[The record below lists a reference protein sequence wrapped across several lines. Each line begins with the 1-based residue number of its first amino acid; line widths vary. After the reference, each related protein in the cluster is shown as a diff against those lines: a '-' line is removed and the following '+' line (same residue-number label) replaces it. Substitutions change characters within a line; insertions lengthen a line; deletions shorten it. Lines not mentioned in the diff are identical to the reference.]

1 MAARDGR
8 THGRRGRVRRYSD
21 AVKELK
27 LEKVTNIKAEFGVL
41 PDLSKTDAS
50 HDILFTMNGTTSGVR
65 VPSLDWIPADRT
77 GLTICDATSAIF
89 GFDMLPWE
97 KLDVVTYSWQKVL
110 GGEGA
115 HGVLVL
121 SPRAVERLESFSPN
135 RPMPKIFRMVKKG

>member
-8 THGRRGRVRRYSD
+8 THGRRGRVGRYSD

-27 LEKVTNIKAEFGVL
+27 LENVTNIKAEFGVL

-50 HDILFTMNGTTSGVR
+50 HDIVFTMNGTTSGVR
-65 VPSLDWIPADRT
+65 VPTLDWIPADRT

-97 KLDVVTYSWQKVL
+97 KLDVVTYSWQKVPL
-110 GGEGA
+110 HLHAPSAQFPYSSQPADAG
-115 HGVLVL
+115 HPLCH
-121 SPRAVERLESFSPN
+121 STHSFPRRVH
-135 RPMPKIFRMVKKG
+135 